1 MIATF
6 KFDMNDPEDMMDH
19 KKMTKALDMALVLW
33 ELRTN
38 AQKKIYDSLDYM
50 QEDKPKT
57 AYEDVEMVF
66 EMLYQLMDDHNVN
79 IDDLII

>member
-19 KKMTKALDMALVLW
+19 KRMIKALDMALVLW

-57 AYEDVEMVF
+57 AYEGVEMVF
-66 EMLYQLMDDHNVN
+66 EMLYQLMDDHNINV
-79 IDDLII
+79 DELIQ